1 MFVLSK
7 IFLFVINPGVWV
19 PGLLLIGVALLWTR
33 WSRTGRRLLTG
44 LTVFLLLIAVV
55 PLGQT
60 IIAPLENR
68 FPTVEKI
75 DGPVNGI
82 IVLGGT
88 VVQSLTLDRGQ
99 PALSDG
105 AERLTEFVK
114 LARAY
119 PHARLIFTGGSGSI
133 LRQDLKEADT
143 ARQFLQEMGLDTGR
157 VTFEADARNTMENA
171 LFSYRLMQPAA
182 NERWL
187 LVTSASHMPRAMGVF
202 RKAGWQPTAYPVDY
216 KTFRHYDWSP
226 GFNLTGGLGT
236 LGDGLYEWLGLAI
249 YRLLGRSEE
258 FFPGPRHR
266 AHKAQ

>member
-7 IFLFVINPGVWV
+7 IFLFVINPGFWV
-19 PGLLLIGVALLWTR
+19 PALLLLGVVLLWTR
-33 WSRTGRRLLTG
+33 WSRTGRVLLTG
-44 LTVFLLLIAVV
+44 LAVFQVVLAVV
-55 PLGQT
+55 PLGQ
-60 IIAPLENR
+60 ILIAPLENR

-75 DGPVNGI
+75 DGPVDGI

-114 LARAY
+114 LARTY
-119 PHARLIFTGGSGSI
+119 SRARLIFTGGSGSV

-143 ARQFLQEMGLDTGR
+143 ARQFLQEIGLDTNR

-171 LFSYRLMQPAA
+171 LFSHRLMQPKA

-187 LVTSASHMPRAMGVF
+187 LVTSAAHMPRAMGVF

-216 KTFRHYDWSP
+216 KTFRHYDWAP

-249 YRLLGRSEE
+249 YRLLGRSDA
-258 FFPGPRHR
+258 FFPGPDP
-266 AHKAQ
+266 KAA